1 VNLSKTAAEL
11 LRRWS
16 RCTWVDGPVLEV
28 PRGRE
33 ADALE
38 LSEHGLVRGT
48 VIDSDGFTPLTPDG
62 IVRAR
67 ELRLQAMGKADQ

>member
-1 VNLSKTAAEL
+1 MKLSATAGEL

-28 PRGRE
+28 PLDRR

-38 LSEHGLVRGT
+38 LLGHRFVQGLIG
-48 VIDSDGFTPLTPDG
+48 SDNLIPMTPDG
-62 IVRAR
+62 VALAR
-67 ELRLQAMGKADQ
+67 EMRLQAFGNADQ

>member
-1 VNLSKTAAEL
+1 MKLSKTAGEL

-33 ADALE
+33 SDALE
-38 LSEHGLVRGT
+38 LLGHGYVHKLIGPDSLV
-48 VIDSDGFTPLTPDG
+48 PMTPDG
-62 IVRAR
+62 VVRAR
-67 ELRLQAMGKADQ
+67 ELRMQAMGEADQ